1 MQRVIVPIF
10 LGLALGLG
18 IGWVQSKALN
28 QGFEERFLLSRT
40 TDAEAKGEI
49 TRKEI
54 IEKAVGTPKV
64 EVPGG
69 TSFAFGNMK
78 LGESMSHDFPFR
90 NAGDGPLSLT
100 MGTSTCKCT
109 IGDLEK
115 SILQPGEQTM
125 IKLTW
130 TPKAPSLDFSQS
142 ANIITSDPLKSEVQ
156 LSIVGKVGQSIVF
169 VPPAL
174 SLGDFSSTETSTH
187 QLKVFSHM
195 EGVTVDSLAWSDPD
209 GSKFVSIAKTEFD
222 PTTDSENAKA
232 LKGYAVTLTIR
243 PGMRLGPLNAR
254 IQATTNMLDKLD
266 PIELLVSG
274 RVSGDTELIGGPSF
288 EAPKATLTIGTVSRK
303 EETIIRLQLS
313 LQGADRAN
321 ALPKVVSVVP
331 AGSLEV
337 EIGEPRETASRRLF
351 PIIFKVPKG
360 APIATY
366 PGSSPKNFGKV
377 IIKPSENS
385 AEVPIY
391 IRMSVVE

>member
-1 MQRVIVPIF
+1 MQRIIVPIF

-28 QGFEERFLLSRT
+28 QGFEERFSPSRS

-49 TRKEI
+49 SRKEI
-54 IEKAVGTPKV
+54 IEKAVGTPRV

-78 LGESMSHDFPFR
+78 LGESMSHEFPFR

-100 MGTSTCKCT
+100 MGNSTCKCT

-115 SILQPGEQTM
+115 SILEPGEQTM

-142 ANIITSDPLKSEVQ
+142 ATIITSDPLRSEVQ
-156 LSIVGKVGQSIVF
+156 LSILGKVGQSIVF
-169 VPPAL
+169 IPPAL

-187 QLKVFSHM
+187 KLKVFSHM
-195 EGVTVDSLAWSDPD
+195 EGVTVDSLTWSDPE
-209 GSKFVSIAKTEFD
+209 GIKHVSISKTEID
-222 PTTDSENAKA
+222 PATDPENSKA
-232 LKGYAVTLTIR
+232 FKAYDVTVTIK
-243 PGMRLGPLNAR
+243 PGMRLGPMNAR
-254 IQATTNMLDKLD
+254 ILATTNMGDKLD

-274 RVSGDTELIGGPSF
+274 RISGDTELIGGPSF
-288 EAPKATLTIGTVSRK
+288 DAAKATLTIGTVSRK
-303 EETIIRLQLS
+303 EETVVRLQLS
-313 LQGADRAN
+313 LQGAEKAG
-321 ALPKVVSVVP
+321 AVPKVVSVVP

-337 EIGEPRETASRRLF
+337 EIGDPRETASRRLF
-351 PIIFKVPKG
+351 PIVFKVPKG
-360 APIATY
+360 APIATF

-391 IRMSVVE
+391 IKLSVVE